1 MDVIIENENFER
13 LGLIENAELIW
24 ATRYYKSGDFE
35 LHTTVTD
42 YYLSLINSGLYV
54 VRDDDED
61 NVGIIE
67 DYEIVSNT
75 EDGDKIKVTGKFAE
89 GYVLNSRVVS
99 QQTILSG
106 NAQYQCRN
114 LIEMNMINAT
124 DTNRNISFVKLGAID
139 NSIDEKIEIQ
149 ITGANLLDKIEE
161 ICESKGIGFRM
172 PLRDDKL
179 YYEMYKGIDRSY
191 AQNENP
197 WVIFS
202 DEYDNLKEVTYVYQ
216 TSTLKN
222 IAYVAGEGEGID
234 RRIVKAYNGIEPK
247 GLKRFELWVDQ
258 RNMSTNNGEISEAEI
273 KEQML
278 EEGLENLT
286 TITTAFDG
294 SVSLSGYTYGKNGD
308 IYIGDI
314 VSIMKTKWNNMYI
327 NARIIEVIES
337 YDKNGKQTVLTFG
350 L

>member
-42 YYLSLINSGLYV
+42 YYLSLIKSGLYV

-75 EDGDKIKVTGKFAE
+75 EDGDKIKVTGKFAD

-149 ITGANLLDKIEE
+149 ITG
-161 ICESKGIGFRM
+161 
-172 PLRDDKL
+172 DKL

-222 IAYVAGEGEGID
+222 LAYVAGEGEGID

-273 KEQML
+273 KEQSRNKRTDVR
-278 EEGLENLT
+278 GRIRKPYNNN
-286 TITTAFDG
+286 
-294 SVSLSGYTYGKNGD
+294 NG
-308 IYIGDI
+308 
-314 VSIMKTKWNNMYI
+314 
-327 NARIIEVIES
+327 
-337 YDKNGKQTVLTFG
+337 F
-350 L
+350 